1 MIMKTEWQ
9 NDGWLWATSIH
20 NMEEKLFF
28 FVFSVMTT
36 EYGAVMEMIYNWKSN

>member
-9 NDGWLWATSIH
+9 NDGWLWAASRH
-20 NMEEKLFF
+20 NMEEKFF

-36 EYGAVMEMIYNWKSN
+36 EYGAVMELIYNWRSN